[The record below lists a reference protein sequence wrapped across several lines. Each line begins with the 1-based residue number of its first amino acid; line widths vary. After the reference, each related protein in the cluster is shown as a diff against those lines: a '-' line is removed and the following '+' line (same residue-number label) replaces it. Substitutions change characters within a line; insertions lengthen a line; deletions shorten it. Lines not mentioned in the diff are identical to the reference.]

1 MSKQEDNRHN
11 RNLKKLLDNTRGS
24 TNSPMDDFEK
34 EALEGFAMLSGNEEA
49 LDLKKALDKKMYTDV
64 FGEEKKPSSLRYWYA
79 AAGLVIAIGFTV
91 YFVKN
96 TLTNK
101 EPDLALQSPR
111 TSETIDPPLQK
122 QPELSDKNEV
132 QKTTTRQGASDERT
146 ENTLPSNSKSESI
159 QNKGSEFKSITKT
172 VETENLSNA
181 AVGTSSMED
190 LAAPPVSASK
200 QDLERD
206 KKNASAVLDVEQN
219 KNREG
224 MNLEEIS
231 VVSKDEIKKTKASR
245 KKEKALE
252 SKERAESLPSSPAV
266 IASDDVAAKP
276 EFVCAYKSGE
286 TGLIKDLRVLLK
298 NKNLLQK
305 FNAIVYVGV
314 SGKVEKA
321 ELTRT
326 YKLSASE
333 QKEVILILKSL
344 DQFDMS
350 QNAGSYLY
358 PYKIEFRP

>member
-11 RNLKKLLDNTRGS
+11 RKLKELLDKKSGS
-24 TNSPMDDFEK
+24 ANPPMDDFEK
-34 EALEGFAMLSGNEEA
+34 EAIEGFAMLSGEEEA
-49 LDLKKALDKKMYTDV
+49 LDLKKSLDKKMYVDA

-79 AAGLVIAIGFTV
+79 AAGLIIAIGFTV

-101 EPDLALQSPR
+101 EPELALQSPL
-111 TSETIDPPLQK
+111 TSETFSPSLQK
-122 QPELSDKNEV
+122 QPEPSEKTEV
-132 QKTTTRQGASDERT
+132 QKTSSPQGTSYEKQK
-146 ENTLPSNSKSESI
+146 NTVPSASKSESM

-172 VETENLSNA
+172 VETEHLNNA
-181 AVGTSSMED
+181 AVGTSSSED
-190 LAAPPVSASK
+190 LAATPVSASK
-200 QDLERD
+200 QNFERD
-206 KKNASAVLDVEQN
+206 GKNASTMLDAEQD
-219 KNREG
+219 KNTEG

-231 VVSKDEIKKTKASR
+231 VASKDETKKNRASR

-252 SKERAESLPSSPAV
+252 SISRTENTPASPAV

-286 TGLIKDLRVLLK
+286 TGLKKDLSALLK

-326 YKLSASE
+326 FKLNSTE

-344 DQFDMS
+344 NQFDMS